1 MAEKRG
7 PDSIT
12 LTYDL
17 LKWSIP
23 TLKKFPREQR
33 FLLGDRIESYIL
45 DVLELLI
52 NANYSRD
59 KLGYLRKAN
68 LKIEILRFLW
78 RLSHDLKY
86 LNGRRYEYVSAMLND
101 IGRLIGGWI
110 KHVKVN
116 DEKARQLI
124 SPSV

>member
-23 TLKKFPREQR
+23 PLKKFPREQR
-33 FLLGDRIESYIL
+33 FLLGDRIENHIL
-45 DVLELLI
+45 DVLEMLI
-52 NANYSRD
+52 SANYSRG

-101 IGRLIGGWI
+101 IGRLIRGWI
-110 KHVKVN
+110 KHINVS